1 LDPINSYINSRL
13 NQRHESQSFRSLSK
27 DKSLIDFC
35 SNDYIGFAR
44 SEELQAQI
52 NSILKSHDEFATGST
67 GSRLISGNNEFTEIL
82 EAEIASFHRAEAS
95 LIFNSGY
102 DANLGLFASLPQKGD
117 TIITDELIHASIIDG
132 ARLSF
137 ANRFSFKHNDLQ
149 SLEEKLKIAKGR
161 IFIAVE
167 SVYSMD
173 GDEAPLKEIVTLAE
187 KFSAAVIVDEA
198 HAVGIFGDHGKG
210 IVNGLGLE
218 NKVFARLVTFGKA
231 LGCHG
236 AAILGSSQL
245 RSYLINFARSFI
257 YTTAASPYTHISVK
271 AAYQLL
277 AAKDY
282 QSDAFQKVNLF
293 RQETGNLY
301 QSFVNSNSL
310 IQCLLISGNENA
322 RKLASSLQNDGFNVR
337 AILHPTVPE
346 GKERLRICLHTFNT
360 DEEIKSLIQQL
371 KKYL

>member
-1 LDPINSYINSRL
+1 MDPINSYINSRL

>member
-1 LDPINSYINSRL
+1 
-13 NQRHESQSFRSLSK
+13 
-27 DKSLIDFC
+27 LIDFC

-44 SEELQAQI
+44 SKELQAQI
-52 NSILKSHDEFATGST
+52 DLIIKSYDGFLSGST

-82 EAEIASFHRAEAS
+82 EAEIASFHQAEAS

-149 SLEEKLKIAKGR
+149 SLEEKLRAAKGR

-198 HAVGIFGDHGKG
+198 HAAGIFGDHGKG
-210 IVNGLGLE
+210 LVKALGLE
-218 NKVFARLVTFGKA
+218 DKVFARLVTFGKA

-257 YTTAASPYTHISVK
+257 YTTGASPFTHISVK

-277 AAKDY
+277 AANDY
-282 QSDAFQKVNLF
+282 QSDAFEKINLF
-293 RQETGNLY
+293 RKEAGDLY
-301 QSFVNSNSL
+301 QSFVSSNSL
-310 IQCLLISGNENA
+310 IQCLLVPGNENA

-360 DEEIKSLIQQL
+360 NEEIRSLIQQL

>member
-1 LDPINSYINSRL
+1 MDPINSYINSRL

-52 NSILKSHDEFATGST
+52 DSILKSYHGFLSGST
-67 GSRLISGNNEFTEIL
+67 GSRLISGNDEFTEIL

-137 ANRFSFKHNDLQ
+137 ANRFSFKHNDLE
-149 SLEEKLKIAKGR
+149 SLEEKLKVAKGR

-257 YTTAASPYTHISVK
+257 YTTAASPYTHVSVK

-322 RKLASSLQNDGFNVR
+322 KKLASSLQNDGFNVR

-346 GKERLRICLHTFNT
+346 GKERLRICLHTYNT
-360 DEEIKSLIQQL
+360 DEEIKSLIQQF